1 LYGATDIPAYA
12 VPARAADYAGLP
24 PTCSFVGSVE
34 PFRDETATY
43 IENLRKAQVPAE
55 FRIFDGCFHA
65 FDLVCGKSK
74 VAEEAT
80 TFLMKNYRYA
90 VENYYA
96 AQPKESGF
104 QR

>member
-1 LYGATDIPAYA
+1 LYGTADIPACA
-12 VPARAADYAGLP
+12 VPARAVDYAGLP

-34 PFRDETATY
+34 PFCDEAAAY
-43 IENLRKAQVPAE
+43 IENLRKARVPAE

-80 TFLMKNYRYA
+80 AFLMENYRYA

-96 AQPKESGF
+96 TQPKENVF
-104 QR
+104 